1 MIRFD
6 WIKLLDER
14 GDEIEPRVPYDDP
27 HLEKYHNEYHNF
39 FYTTFCFLQK
49 SYHLLSNFT
58 FISRSFKGSRFYL
71 MENAHLVVPS
81 TTNSRG
87 ARMMSNGCTV
97 LKIRERQRRKRVL
110 FEFYTIPRRCLEREF
125 IVILLSRSI
134 RQTQPWSKFNIWL
147 LRSAKWSTLPFS
159 CLIARTPY
167 LCYFPL
173 LRKLDSKYKLS
184 KLFRSWWFRFR
195 EWCLAKALERCKGET
210 VPIPPFLHC
219 LGEIAERPNG
229 ILSQSSRLVDEG

>member
-1 MIRFD
+1 MKRAGKVFCAQNTPLRGSGEGSLSQRD
-6 WIKLLDER
+6 
-14 GDEIEPRVPYDDP
+14 GDEVE
-27 HLEKYHNEYHNF
+27 L
-39 FYTTFCFLQK
+39 
-49 SYHLLSNFT
+49 
-58 FISRSFKGSRFYL
+58 G
-71 MENAHLVVPS
+71 AHGDGEGTPFPNWHVD
-81 TTNSRG
+81 
-87 ARMMSNGCTV
+87 
-97 LKIRERQRRKRVL
+97 
-110 FEFYTIPRRCLEREF
+110 
-125 IVILLSRSI
+125 RSI